1 MLGMLALSKT
11 LEKPEP
17 IHPNQA
23 ENMSAE
29 SYSKMDLLSENYTG
43 QDFEKFLGFIIENFD
58 YR

>member
-23 ENMSAE
+23 ENMSTE
-29 SYSKMDLLSENYTG
+29 SYSKMEFLSENYTG
-43 QDFEKFLGFIIENFD
+43 QDFENFLGIIIENFD
-58 YR
+58 DR